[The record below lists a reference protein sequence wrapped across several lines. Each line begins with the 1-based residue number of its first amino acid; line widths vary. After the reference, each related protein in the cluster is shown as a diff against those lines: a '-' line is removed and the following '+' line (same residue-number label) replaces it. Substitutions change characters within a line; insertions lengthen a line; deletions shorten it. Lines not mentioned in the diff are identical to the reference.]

1 MTNLSDWRSFV
12 FGVKVHYDYLQAYD
26 LYATSVNMAIH
37 GFQEIGLVLTDTDS
51 AALSIAQDEWMIDHS
66 W

>member
-12 FGVKVHYDYLQAYD
+12 FGVKVYYGYLQAYD
-26 LYATSVNMAIH
+26 LYATSVNMAIR
-37 GFQEIGLVLTDTDS
+37 GLQEIGLVLTDIDS
-51 AALSIAQDEWMIDHS
+51 GALSIAQDEWMIDHS